1 VTSIKLQL
9 LELVAA
15 LDRGSLA
22 SHADKERVERLVRS
36 LEESGAGLEPFGG
49 TPAAVEGR
57 WELLYTNKEVFR
69 ARCGLQEGQ
78 QQQCSIGSRR
88 GAARG
93 STIVREGKV
102 RSSSSN
108 SVSW

>member
-15 LDRGSLA
+15 LNRGSLA
-22 SHADKERVERLVRS
+22 SHADKESVERLVRS
-36 LEESGAGLEPFGG
+36 LEESGAGAEPFAG

-69 ARCGLQEGQ
+69 ARC
-78 QQQCSIGSRR
+78 
-88 GAARG
+88 AAAAAAESENHQVQLTCNQR
-93 STIVREGKV
+93 
-102 RSSSSN
+102 
-108 SVSW
+108 

>member
-22 SHADKERVERLVRS
+22 SHADKECVERLVRS
-36 LEESGAGLEPFGG
+36 LEQSGAGVEPFVGS
-49 TPAAVEGR
+49 PAPVEGR

-69 ARCGLQEGQ
+69 AR
-78 QQQCSIGSRR
+78 
-88 GAARG
+88 
-93 STIVREGKV
+93 
-102 RSSSSN
+102 
-108 SVSW
+108 